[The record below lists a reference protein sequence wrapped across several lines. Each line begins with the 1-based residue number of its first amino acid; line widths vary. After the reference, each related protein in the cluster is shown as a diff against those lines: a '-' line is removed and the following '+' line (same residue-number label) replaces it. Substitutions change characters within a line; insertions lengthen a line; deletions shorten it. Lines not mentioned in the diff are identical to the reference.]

1 MYASMKKMIADK
13 VAAYI
18 NNLDLYK
25 KRIGTVKPL
34 HGADCAGI
42 SQNKKIMMEN
52 IKNIQNI

>member
-1 MYASMKKMIADK
+1 MKKMIADK